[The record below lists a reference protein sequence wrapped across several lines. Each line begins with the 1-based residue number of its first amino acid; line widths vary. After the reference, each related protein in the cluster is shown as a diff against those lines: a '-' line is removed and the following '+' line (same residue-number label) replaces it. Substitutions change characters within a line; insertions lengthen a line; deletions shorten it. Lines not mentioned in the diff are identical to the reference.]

1 MVVQASTAYGN
12 DNRYVADAV
21 RAHPDRFGGVFSV
34 DVLADDNVSQM
45 QRWLDA
51 GLSGLRIFTT
61 GTTMPGQADWLD
73 DERTF
78 PVWEY
83 AQRHHISICIQMT
96 AAGIPKLVRLLTRFP
111 DVRVL
116 LDHLARP
123 DLAGGPPYES
133 AAPLFGLAN
142 HAGVHLKLT
151 NRTVREAARGA
162 STPEAFFRVSLPPSA
177 RHASRGARTT
187 PPPRGR
193 SRRSWREARNGLSM
207 LSDADR
213 AWIFGDTARTI
224 YPLLADVPTRRHDGV
239 SPDTGVLHL
248 RTVLKRYPH
257 TAKLIT
263 GEISDPRVRLDC
275 VEVEPIYRAFAPMA
289 RAQVGT
295 TSVKWRS

>member
-1 MVVQASTAYGN
+1 MSGIVDTHTHAISPDQVRYPLAPVGGHQSDWSAHRPTDYEALLAAMDAASIAHAMVVQASTAYGN

-21 RAHPDRFGGVFSV
+21 RAHPDRFGGVFSI

-45 QRWLDA
+45 QRWIDA

-83 AQRHHISICIQMT
+83 AQRHHMSICVQMT

-133 AAPLFGLAN
+133 AAPLFGLAS

-151 NRTVREAARGA
+151 NRTVREAGRGA
-162 STPEAFFRVSLPPSA
+162 STPEAFFPRVVA
-177 RHASRGARTT
+177 AFGASRIAWGSNYPAAEGTLA
-187 PPPRGR
+187 
-193 SRRSWREARNGLSM
+193 SLLAEARNGLSM

-224 YPLLADVPTRRHDGV
+224 YPLLADAPGV
-239 SPDTGVLHL
+239 GM
-248 RTVLKRYPH
+248 
-257 TAKLIT
+257 TA
-263 GEISDPRVRLDC
+263 
-275 VEVEPIYRAFAPMA
+275 
-289 RAQVGT
+289 
-295 TSVKWRS
+295 